1 VPRPDRRRNLRIDA
15 EPETWLVEMALEGR
29 PSSSGASRAASSTTH
44 RDAIKQQVRAMLDAA
59 RELESRVRKVGGDLH
74 VEAASV
80 AIMYAELAGF
90 VVCHGRVNLDQV
102 RDDRGP
108 AWWHVVDM
116 LRALDQLK
124 GYAVR
129 ISLGGRACTIAEA
142 IAEVAPPGGAA
153 RGPST
158 DEVEAYTRRARLERQ
173 KKEPPRPRS
182 RGKEPPYG
190 SGSAGRS
197 AGSAYGASRSSAG
210 PSHSHAG
217 ARAAPPRSPPPPRQP
232 PPPPRPAGPAEFFLA
247 RTGLQR
253 PFDLAALKKAFRRGV
268 KGLHPDH
275 RPGDQHAHDEFCRFK
290 EGYDELEAEVS
301 RPKPA
306 TR

>member
-1 VPRPDRRRNLRIDA
+1 
-15 EPETWLVEMALEGR
+15 
-29 PSSSGASRAASSTTH
+29 
-44 RDAIKQQVRAMLDAA
+44 
-59 RELESRVRKVGGDLH
+59 
-74 VEAASV
+74 
-80 AIMYAELAGF
+80 
-90 VVCHGRVNLDQV
+90 
-102 RDDRGP
+102 
-108 AWWHVVDM
+108 M

-129 ISLGGRACTIAEA
+129 ISLGGRACTTAEA

-217 ARAAPPRSPPPPRQP
+217 ARAAPPPPRQPPPPPRQPPPPPRPPPPP

-275 RPGDQHAHDEFCRFK
+275 RPGDQHAHDEFCRFTAGF
-290 EGYDELEAEVS
+290 EELVAEVS
-301 RPKPA
+301 RPKPT